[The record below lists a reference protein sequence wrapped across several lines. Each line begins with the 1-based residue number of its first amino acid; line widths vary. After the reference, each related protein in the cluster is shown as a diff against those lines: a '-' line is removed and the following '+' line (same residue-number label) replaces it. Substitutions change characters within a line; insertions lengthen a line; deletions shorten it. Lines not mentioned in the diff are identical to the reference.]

1 VKRALKSLA
10 LMYFY
15 LMTVPLRIT
24 NPKFLT
30 RAYEFF
36 LGSLEQSVRRLGPGA
51 YEVFLGSLEQ
61 SVRRLGFTGRF
72 QFVPSG
78 HSEFSSISPYPRN
91 TGILIQGPLATST
104 AVEQVSNTINLYAKL
119 FPTSQIVLST
129 WENSLFLP
137 HQIAD
142 LPNFTEVRSKDPG
155 PSWPTNLQRQIV
167 STSRGLGAFS
177 PDDDFVVIK
186 TRTDQR
192 ITSPR
197 AVVLIQE
204 MVRNDANCSRLWAL
218 DYGTGRFRIYGI
230 TDQFQFAQL
239 SIMKKY
245 WSDST
250 VLDKSQALRATVPG
264 LGTEL
269 RYLSP
274 AVHEIL
280 LNVSFLNS
288 LGHRVD
294 WSWEDHEDCLEKYFG
309 ILDSSTVGL
318 DLLARIRTTYDHVL
332 PGMSYSE
339 ALVESHLTH
348 ADWLLIKNGYKF
360 LPPTKET
367 LKRAMKVPDSDLK
380 FVDEFWEKYK

>member
-1 VKRALKSLA
+1 
-10 LMYFY
+10 
-15 LMTVPLRIT
+15 
-24 NPKFLT
+24 
-30 RAYEFF
+30 
-36 LGSLEQSVRRLGPGA
+36 
-51 YEVFLGSLEQ
+51 
-61 SVRRLGFTGRF
+61 
-72 QFVPSG
+72 
-78 HSEFSSISPYPRN
+78 
-91 TGILIQGPLATST
+91 
-104 AVEQVSNTINLYAKL
+104 VEQVSNTINLYAKL